1 MSLIRGLLYWLFA
14 VLGAASA
21 LPAFALE
28 KTHLEIGE
36 VLQMRDYLVPPDH
49 KSHAVLQADGNLCVY
64 FGDKPA
70 KDPGQSQ
77 SLWCS
82 GSARNTSSYYAQL
95 RPDANLCIYRGVVP
109 PADGREGSSIWCWGY
124 KTHVGGRYVLRVE
137 GAALCAY
144 EFFAFSANTT
154 PRPPRLLWA
163 SRKLNKLSGFIAR

>member
-28 KTHLEIGE
+28 KTH
-36 VLQMRDYLVPPDH
+36 

-64 FGDKPA
+64 LGDKPA
-70 KDPGQSQ
+70 KDPGQ

-95 RPDANLCIYRGVVP
+95 RKDANLCIYRGVVP
-109 PADGREGSSIWCWGY
+109 PADGREGSSIWCWGD
-124 KTHVGGRYVLRVE
+124 KSQVGGRYVLRVE